1 MVYPH
6 IQNRSPAYTDLLPRP
21 SLPAEARELDSRI
34 DDGIH
39 VRLFWHRTDGH
50 VSVAV
55 DDTKTG
61 EAFDV
66 PVRAGDRALD
76 VFHHPHAYASRRAQ
90 RPGEPS
96 STFSDTALAA

>member
-6 IQNRSPAYTDLLPRP
+6 LQYCGPAYTDLLPRP
-21 SLPAEARELDSRI
+21 SLPAEASELDSRI
-34 DDGIH
+34 NDGIH
-39 VRLFWHRTDGH
+39 VRLFCHRTDGH

-61 EAFDV
+61 ETFDV
-66 PVRAGDRALD
+66 PVGAGDRALD
-76 VFHHPHAYASRRAQ
+76 VFHHPYAYASRRAQ
-90 RPGEPS
+90 RPGEPW